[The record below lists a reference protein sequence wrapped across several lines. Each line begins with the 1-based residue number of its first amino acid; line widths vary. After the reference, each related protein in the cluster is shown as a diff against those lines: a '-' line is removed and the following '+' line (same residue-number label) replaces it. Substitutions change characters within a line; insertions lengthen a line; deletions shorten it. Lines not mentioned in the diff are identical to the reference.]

1 MRIGGKDY
9 RRAELGER
17 IGNLAQLGGT
27 RHVILDDGPS
37 KGVAAIDVDTGTGF
51 LFTVLPDRG
60 LDISRASYKGL
71 GLVHLTAN
79 GEVHPAFYDR
89 HGFGWLRN
97 FFAGLLTT
105 CGITNIGGP
114 GTDGDEEYGLH
125 GRYTNLPA
133 RQVQDRSGW
142 DGDEYRIEITGI
154 VEQSVLFGNKLRLT
168 RTIRTQIGRRALTI
182 HDRVENFGY
191 TPSPFT
197 ILYHINPGFPLL
209 DAASELVATV
219 AETEPA
225 NKHSAKALNEWR
237 RFSAPVPGF
246 EEMNYLHTARPGDDG
261 FACAAMLNRELA
273 GGIGLR
279 VRYDTSTLPY
289 LNEWKMMGQGDYV
302 VGIEPCN
309 SPCANRAEVRERG
322 LLPMLEPGE
331 LREMTVEIDVLEGAD
346 ELAACTE
353 ACRG

>member
-1 MRIGGKDY
+1 MKIGGKQY
-9 RRAELGER
+9 TSAELHER
-17 IGNLAQLGGT
+17 VGNTAQLGGT
-27 RHVILDDGPS
+27 RHVILDDGPA
-37 KGVAAIDVDTGTGF
+37 KGIAAIDVDTGTGF
-51 LFTVLPDRG
+51 TFTVLPDRG

-71 GLVHLTAN
+71 NLVHLTAN
-79 GEVHPAFYDR
+79 GEVHPAYYDR
-89 HGFGWLRN
+89 HGLGWLRN

-114 GTDGDEEYGLH
+114 GTDGNEEYGLH

-142 DGDEYRIEITGI
+142 DGDEYRIEITGT
-154 VEQSVLFGNKLRLT
+154 VDETVLFGDKLRLT
-168 RTIRTQIGRRALTI
+168 RTISTQIGRRGLTI

-191 TPSPFT
+191 KPSPFT
-197 ILYHINPGFPLL
+197 ILYHVNPGFPLH
-209 DAASELVATV
+209 DAAGELVATV
-219 AETEPA
+219 AKTEPV
-225 NKHSAKALNEWR
+225 NERSAKAIGEWH
-237 RFSAPVPGF
+237 RFTAPVPGF
-246 EEMNYLHTARPGDDG
+246 EEMNYLHTARAGSDG
-261 FACAAMLNRELA
+261 FACAAMLNRELG

-322 LLPMLEPGE
+322 LLPMLDPGE

-346 ELAACTE
+346 ELDACTE